1 MSISVSVNV
10 IAAAIVGG
18 LLIGSAAG
26 LFLIL
31 SGRIAGVSGMTAA
44 ALRIA
49 DRRPPW
55 LQAVGFLLGLQGGVL
70 LVSLAAGVPDLEI
83 NSSAPL
89 LITGGLLVGFGTRLG
104 NGCTSGHGV
113 CGLARLSPRS
123 IMATAVFMTAGIAT
137 VFVARH
143 LLGAG

>member
-1 MSISVSVNV
+1 MTING

-31 SGRIAGVSGMTAA
+31 SGRIAGVSGMAA
-44 ALRIA
+44 AAFRIA

-55 LQAVGFLLGLQGGVL
+55 LQAVGFLLGLQAGVL
-70 LVSLAAGVPDLEI
+70 LVSLVAGMPDLKI
-83 NSSAPL
+83 NSSVPL
-89 LITGGLLVGFGTRLG
+89 LIAGGLLVGFGTRLG
-104 NGCTSGHGV
+104 DGCTSGHGV

-123 IMATAVFMTAGIAT
+123 IMATATFMAAGVAT
-137 VFVARH
+137 VFVVRH
-143 LLGAG
+143 LFGAG